1 MEKNRYGHIL
11 TENFQEAVGA
21 WIKNYSNNIAIIE
34 GERKI
39 TYRELGN
46 LIIRC
51 RKFFFEQG
59 VKKGDNIAVHMGNHS
74 EFIMVFLSLVT
85 MGAVPILILSAQ
97 KKNEVRGIVRVAT
110 PKLYI
115 YDAAVSVLGSLVA
128 EGNKELK
135 GIEKTIFTSMLESS
149 EVEKTKEE
157 TYKEQIVPEDL
168 ALLLLSGGTTGI
180 PKLIPRTHGD
190 YLYNVKRITE
200 RLKLTQESV
209 FLSVLPMAH
218 NFALGNPGILG
229 TLCSGGTVVICND
242 IAAMEIFSL
251 IEETKVTFTAFVPS
265 ILKMCL
271 EYRILDDGDDISSL
285 QQVLVGG
292 AMLPEETARQVDL
305 VLGGKLIQV
314 FGTAEGLICT
324 RYLPVSFSFPLKR
337 CFAVSLVIDKQML
350 STSTRKMMA
359 EIPINLDKIGETL
372 GVEKKWYIEQPSSS
386 LQHLFTEIYEAKG
399 CRHVGYFKIKA
410 IELLY
415 YMEQLTQI
423 NSCDFKYFD
432 KRQIEATKAIRDYL
446 IGHLDEKISLECLA
460 KEAHLNL
467 TVFHNIFFHIYGD
480 TPYAYLKKYKMNLA
494 AKLLLD
500 GKRKIGDIALE
511 LGYNN
516 ASKFTKAFQ
525 SVYGVL
531 PKDYRKNK

>member
-324 RYLPVSFSFPLKR
+324 NSMDDSYETRVSCQGQPISEYDEIKI
-337 CFAVSLVIDKQML
+337 IDSDGKEVAQG
-350 STSTRKMMA
+350 
-359 EIPINLDKIGETL
+359 EIGEL
-372 GVEKKWYIEQPSSS
+372 IV
-386 LQHLFTEIYEAKG
+386 KG
-399 CRHVGYFKIKA
+399 PYTIQEYYRLLDNDKYFNEEGFYLSGDKMRKLEDGNLKVVGRVK
-410 IELLY
+410 E
-415 YMEQLTQI
+415 QI
-423 NSCDFKYFD
+423 N
-432 KRQIEATKAIRDYL
+432 RA
-446 IGHLDEKISLECLA
+446 GEKIMPSELEELIIKHPDIMDCAVIGIEDEMLGNKICVYAVARKNISLLDIRKHLEEAGIAMFKLPDVLRLVKRIPVTA
-460 KEAHLNL
+460 MKKVDKEALR
-467 TVFHNIFFHIYGD
+467 I
-480 TPYAYLKKYKMNLA
+480 
-494 AKLLLD
+494 
-500 GKRKIGDIALE
+500 LE
-511 LGYNN
+511 KEHYE
-516 ASKFTKAFQ
+516 
-525 SVYGVL
+525 
-531 PKDYRKNK
+531 

>member
-200 RLKLTQESV
+200 V
-209 FLSVLPMAH
+209 
-218 NFALGNPGILG
+218 N
-229 TLCSGGTVVICND
+229 
-242 IAAMEIFSL
+242 
-251 IEETKVTFTAFVPS
+251 
-265 ILKMCL
+265 
-271 EYRILDDGDDISSL
+271 
-285 QQVLVGG
+285 
-292 AMLPEETARQVDL
+292 
-305 VLGGKLIQV
+305 
-314 FGTAEGLICT
+314 
-324 RYLPVSFSFPLKR
+324 
-337 CFAVSLVIDKQML
+337 
-350 STSTRKMMA
+350 
-359 EIPINLDKIGETL
+359 
-372 GVEKKWYIEQPSSS
+372 
-386 LQHLFTEIYEAKG
+386 
-399 CRHVGYFKIKA
+399 
-410 IELLY
+410 
-415 YMEQLTQI
+415 
-423 NSCDFKYFD
+423 
-432 KRQIEATKAIRDYL
+432 
-446 IGHLDEKISLECLA
+446 
-460 KEAHLNL
+460 
-467 TVFHNIFFHIYGD
+467 
-480 TPYAYLKKYKMNLA
+480 
-494 AKLLLD
+494 
-500 GKRKIGDIALE
+500 
-511 LGYNN
+511 
-516 ASKFTKAFQ
+516 
-525 SVYGVL
+525 
-531 PKDYRKNK
+531 

>member
-168 ALLLLSGGTTGI
+168 V
-180 PKLIPRTHGD
+180 LI
-190 YLYNVKRITE
+190 
-200 RLKLTQESV
+200 
-209 FLSVLPMAH
+209 
-218 NFALGNPGILG
+218 
-229 TLCSGGTVVICND
+229 
-242 IAAMEIFSL
+242 
-251 IEETKVTFTAFVPS
+251 
-265 ILKMCL
+265 
-271 EYRILDDGDDISSL
+271 
-285 QQVLVGG
+285 
-292 AMLPEETARQVDL
+292 
-305 VLGGKLIQV
+305 
-314 FGTAEGLICT
+314 
-324 RYLPVSFSFPLKR
+324 
-337 CFAVSLVIDKQML
+337 
-350 STSTRKMMA
+350 
-359 EIPINLDKIGETL
+359 
-372 GVEKKWYIEQPSSS
+372 
-386 LQHLFTEIYEAKG
+386 
-399 CRHVGYFKIKA
+399 
-410 IELLY
+410 
-415 YMEQLTQI
+415 
-423 NSCDFKYFD
+423 
-432 KRQIEATKAIRDYL
+432 
-446 IGHLDEKISLECLA
+446 
-460 KEAHLNL
+460 
-467 TVFHNIFFHIYGD
+467 
-480 TPYAYLKKYKMNLA
+480 
-494 AKLLLD
+494 
-500 GKRKIGDIALE
+500 
-511 LGYNN
+511 
-516 ASKFTKAFQ
+516 
-525 SVYGVL
+525 
-531 PKDYRKNK
+531 